1 MTNWNA
7 LYDRLRGSVP
17 SLELRRD
24 EPMSRHTTF
33 RVGGPVPLMALP
45 KSEAEVR
52 QIMSVAV
59 LEFGVRPFFMGKGSN
74 LLVSDAGADL
84 LVIKADGLDRL
95 ELEEEGK
102 SWTAARPN
110 GCTIVAGSGVSLARL
125 ANFALENDL
134 TGLEFAQGIPGSV
147 GGGVYM
153 NAGAYGGEMKQ
164 VVTCVS
170 SVSLPPEEMI
180 RELKD
185 PGFSYRHSV
194 YQEQD
199 EFILRAYFTLDPGDR
214 AEIKAKMDDL
224 AVRRKE
230 KQPLEYP
237 SAGSTFKRPAPVDGQ
252 PVYAAALIDGCG
264 LKGLTV
270 GGAQVSEKHA
280 GFIVNTGGATC
291 DDIVKLMAQVRE
303 RVFRETGVTLEPEVR
318 YLGMEGDRWNF

>member
-74 LLVSDAGADL
+74 LLISDAGVDL

-102 SWTAARPN
+102 TWVAARPN
-110 GCTIVAGSGVSLARL
+110 SRTIVAGSGVSLARL
-125 ANFALENDL
+125 ANFALENGL

-199 EFILRAYFTLDPGDR
+199 EFILRAYFTLDPGNP